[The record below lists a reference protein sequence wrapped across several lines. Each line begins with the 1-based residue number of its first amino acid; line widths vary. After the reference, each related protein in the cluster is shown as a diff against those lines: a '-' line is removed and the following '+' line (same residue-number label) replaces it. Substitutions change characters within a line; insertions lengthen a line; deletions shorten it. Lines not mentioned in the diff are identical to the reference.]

1 MINLTD
7 ASDDKHYL
15 ADEIMNVNIK
25 RKRTKREG
33 QPEGDRE
40 LQAKVGGIEKVLL
53 LKVKILQLLH
63 SIRSEDVNSCS
74 SDIVIENEGP
84 LKRKIPQIF
93 KSVVYK
99 EFKQEKV
106 LHREK
111 NGKETWTSRC
121 KHRT

>member
-1 MINLTD
+1 MIILTD

-40 LQAKVGGIEKVLL
+40 LQVKVGGIEKVLL

-63 SIRSEDVNSCS
+63 SIRRMLTAALVT
-74 SDIVIENEGP
+74 
-84 LKRKIPQIF
+84 L
-93 KSVVYK
+93 
-99 EFKQEKV
+99 
-106 LHREK
+106 
-111 NGKETWTSRC
+111 
-121 KHRT
+121 

>member
-1 MINLTD
+1 MD

-40 LQAKVGGIEKVLL
+40 AKVLL

-63 SIRSEDVNSCS
+63 SIRRMLTAALVT
-74 SDIVIENEGP
+74 
-84 LKRKIPQIF
+84 L
-93 KSVVYK
+93 
-99 EFKQEKV
+99 
-106 LHREK
+106 
-111 NGKETWTSRC
+111 
-121 KHRT
+121 

>member
-1 MINLTD
+1 MD

-25 RKRTKREG
+25 RKMTKREG

-40 LQAKVGGIEKVLL
+40 AKVLL
-53 LKVKILQLLH
+53 LKVKILQLLQH
-63 SIRSEDVNSCS
+63 QEDVNSCS

-84 LKRKIPQIF
+84 LKRKIPLF

>member
-1 MINLTD
+1 MIILTD

-25 RKRTKREG
+25 RKMTKREG

-63 SIRSEDVNSCS
+63 SIRRMLTAALVT
-74 SDIVIENEGP
+74 
-84 LKRKIPQIF
+84 L
-93 KSVVYK
+93 
-99 EFKQEKV
+99 
-106 LHREK
+106 
-111 NGKETWTSRC
+111 
-121 KHRT
+121 

>member
-1 MINLTD
+1 MIILTD

-15 ADEIMNVNIK
+15 ADEIVNVNIK
-25 RKRTKREG
+25 RKRTEREG

-40 LQAKVGGIEKVLL
+40 LQVKVGGIEKVLL

-84 LKRKIPQIF
+84 LKRKIPLLNQTF
-93 KSVVYK
+93 
-99 EFKQEKV
+99 V
-106 LHREK
+106 LK
-111 NGKETWTSRC
+111 N
-121 KHRT
+121 

>member
-1 MINLTD
+1 MIILTD

-40 LQAKVGGIEKVLL
+40 LQVKVGGIEKVLL

-99 EFKQEKV
+99 EFRQEKV

>member
-1 MINLTD
+1 MIILTD

>member
-1 MINLTD
+1 MIILTD

-15 ADEIMNVNIK
+15 ADEIVNVNIK
-25 RKRTKREG
+25 RKRTEREG

-40 LQAKVGGIEKVLL
+40 LQVKVGGIEKVLL

-99 EFKQEKV
+99 EFQQEKV